1 MCTRCD
7 RNGNIN
13 KKFSYIK
20 VNEKCEIKSFRGTQ
34 FLQKLISRIFCTF
47 DLVLYKKITFKLAP
61 LFRRHH
67 VYVTSLIDNEKRQIL
82 CCTDQHAQHNI
93 HNYYIYIYYIRICTC
108 TRTYIHYTRNQISR
122 DNIVPMHTINYTH

>member
-93 HNYYIYIYYIRICTC
+93 HNYYIYILYSYMYMY
-108 TRTYIHYTRNQISR
+108 TYLYTLHKEP
-122 DNIVPMHTINYTH
+122 NIER